1 MSDARAPGTWIGYAP
16 LADLEAAQVFAAWMV
31 MVGRKPVPDICWA
44 IERRDVPGL
53 IGLCQLKGWDPVER
67 TAQVGYEI
75 ARPHQRHGFM
85 REALEALP
93 RGCFQG
99 FGLRH
104 LDAHVHADNAASLAL
119 LRHAGFVLQGELPGG
134 KPAAERRMRCRS
146 GAAARRLFPVVGM
159 AGVHGPRTVE
169 LLDQQ
174 HPHHRMRQR
183 EVREAD
189 ALVRGLAEGRVEPVR
204 TADDQRHVVAAQLPV
219 LRRAARALVVSEV
232 PRSSSA
238 TTRVPR
244 GMAASMRSRSAA

>member
-1 MSDARAPGTWIGYAP
+1 MAGMSDGLPSFHTERLRLRPVVLEDAPALLAMSDARAPGTWIGYAP

-75 ARPHQRHGFM
+75 ARTHQRHGFM
-85 REALEALP
+85 REALEALL

-134 KPAAERRMRCRS
+134 ETCGGTTHAMQVWRRCAEAIPGGRDGRRS
-146 GAAARRLFPVVGM
+146 
-159 AGVHGPRTVE
+159 RTT
-169 LLDQQ
+169 
-174 HPHHRMRQR
+174 
-183 EVREAD
+183 
-189 ALVRGLAEGRVEPVR
+189 RG
-204 TADDQRHVVAAQLPV
+204 
-219 LRRAARALVVSEV
+219 RAAR
-232 PRSSSA
+232 
-238 TTRVPR
+238 
-244 GMAASMRSRSAA
+244 SAAPAPSHAAA